1 MAVDTGGGSPA
12 YGGGGGA
19 GDAGVKAEAVSVHQ
33 SGDDDASICTYT
45 EELSMGCGSPASDT
59 SLPEILCPGAGVDWE
74 EGHAGRDKVFSR
86 GLSAWTFREG
96 FAHYD
101 FPMDGGRASK
111 HMNGSGGLPALS
123 DTSSMPGSEDLT
135 EDLSQ
140 EGTPI
145 DMSPWPPGRTVFLSA
160 LNGNARRVASGHRE
174 KGVHRTEPMP
184 IVASGAMSSVYV
196 EQHHEISAPESCAA
210 EIQPQNGEGQQG
222 AGSDPATAGDNT
234 WMQMSSPRMHS
245 ESPQEKLEQDSEGA
259 SEAEGPR
266 HSRTISLRSVQAAHR
281 NDDAKGKVR
290 LSHHRHP
297 SLDMNDVRMWSDWR
311 IHTFQP
317 EWKSSFQPEWRID
330 SMPFSWKRCFSRRQ
344 EQTQS
349 GHVQAQTTT
358 TDMPTPFKSQMQ
370 KSFLQKSFKDSE
382 KYKRI
387 KNTGA
392 DTFGS
397 NCMKWE
403 RKPFESGFTESK
415 SGKFCLAQD

>member
-1 MAVDTGGGSPA
+1 
-12 YGGGGGA
+12 
-19 GDAGVKAEAVSVHQ
+19 
-33 SGDDDASICTYT
+33 
-45 EELSMGCGSPASDT
+45 
-59 SLPEILCPGAGVDWE
+59 
-74 EGHAGRDKVFSR
+74 
-86 GLSAWTFREG
+86 
-96 FAHYD
+96 
-101 FPMDGGRASK
+101 
-111 HMNGSGGLPALS
+111 
-123 DTSSMPGSEDLT
+123 
-135 EDLSQ
+135 
-140 EGTPI
+140 
-145 DMSPWPPGRTVFLSA
+145 
-160 LNGNARRVASGHRE
+160 
-174 KGVHRTEPMP
+174 
-184 IVASGAMSSVYV
+184 
-196 EQHHEISAPESCAA
+196 
-210 EIQPQNGEGQQG
+210 
-222 AGSDPATAGDNT
+222 
-234 WMQMSSPRMHS
+234 
-245 ESPQEKLEQDSEGA
+245 
-259 SEAEGPR
+259 
-266 HSRTISLRSVQAAHR
+266 
-281 NDDAKGKVR
+281 
-290 LSHHRHP
+290 
-297 SLDMNDVRMWSDWR
+297 MWSDWR